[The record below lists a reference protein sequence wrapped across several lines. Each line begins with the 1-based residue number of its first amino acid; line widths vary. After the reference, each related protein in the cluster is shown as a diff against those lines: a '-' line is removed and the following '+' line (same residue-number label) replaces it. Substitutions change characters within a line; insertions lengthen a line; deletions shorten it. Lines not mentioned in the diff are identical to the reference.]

1 MMRRSCMEPYK
12 GVYGYLCTLDREFSS
27 ADVAGAFPGLTTG
40 QRISVTRILREEG
53 LIERTSNHD
62 KRFRVMYRVV

>member
-1 MMRRSCMEPYK
+1 MRRSDMEPYRS
-12 GVYGYLCTLDREFSS
+12 VYMYLRTLGREFSS
-27 ADVAGAFPGLTTG
+27 ADVAEAFPELTAG

-53 LIERTSNHD
+53 RIVRTSNHD